1 MSECRRGFKFLE
13 HTADVY
19 FEARG
24 KTLEEVFEEA
34 ARAMFSVITD
44 ISRVEKKIKRR
55 IEGEGIDLFN
65 ALYRWLEELLILHDA
80 EGLVFSEFSVE
91 YVRDEGEVVKF
102 SGEALGEPFD
112 EKKHERGTEVKA
124 VTYSMMEIGKDNGCW
139 YARVV
144 LDI

>member
-1 MSECRRGFKFLE
+1 MSKCRGFKFLE

-24 KTLEEVFEEA
+24 ETLEEVFEEA
-34 ARAMFSVITD
+34 AKAMFSVITD
-44 ISRVEKKIKRR
+44 ISKVEKRVKKR

-80 EGLVFSEFSVE
+80 EGLVFSEFHVE
-91 YVRDEGEVVKF
+91 YVREEGEVVKF
-102 SGEALGEPFD
+102 AGEALGEPFD
-112 EKKHERGTEVKA
+112 ESKHVKGTEVKA
-124 VTYSMMEIGKDNGCW
+124 VTYSMMEISKDNGCW

>member
-1 MSECRRGFKFLE
+1 MNKCRGFKFLE

-24 KTLEEVFEEA
+24 ETLEEVFEEA
-34 ARAMFSVITD
+34 AKAMFSVITD
-44 ISRVEKKIKRR
+44 ISKVEKEVRRR

-80 EGLVFSEFSVE
+80 EGLVFSDFRVE
-91 YVRDEGEVVKF
+91 YVREEGDVVRF
-102 SGEALGEPFD
+102 AGEAFGEEFD
-112 EKKHERGTEVKA
+112 ESKHVKGTEVKA
-124 VTYSMMEIGKDNGCW
+124 VTYSMMEIGKDDGCW

>member
-1 MSECRRGFKFLE
+1 MSKCRGFRFLE

-24 KTLEEVFEEA
+24 ETLEEVFEEA
-34 ARAMFSVITD
+34 AKAMFSVITD
-44 ISRVEKKIKRR
+44 ISKVEKRVKRR

-80 EGLVFSEFSVE
+80 EGLVFSEFHVE
-91 YVRDEGEVVKF
+91 YVREEGEVVKF
-102 SGEALGEPFD
+102 AGEVLGEPFD
-112 EKKHERGTEVKA
+112 ESKHVKGTEVKA

>member
-1 MSECRRGFKFLE
+1 MSECRGFRFLE

-24 KTLEEVFEEA
+24 ETLEEVFEEA
-34 ARAMFSVITD
+34 AKAMFSVITD
-44 ISRVEKKIKRR
+44 ISRVERKIRKR
-55 IEGEGIDLFN
+55 IEGEGIDLYN
-65 ALYRWLEELLILHDA
+65 TLYRWLEELLILHDA
-80 EGLVFSEFSVE
+80 EGLVFSDFSVE
-91 YVRDEGEVVKF
+91 YVREEGDVVRF
-102 SGEALGEPFD
+102 AGEAWGEPFD
-112 EKKHERGTEVKA
+112 ENKHVRGTEVKA